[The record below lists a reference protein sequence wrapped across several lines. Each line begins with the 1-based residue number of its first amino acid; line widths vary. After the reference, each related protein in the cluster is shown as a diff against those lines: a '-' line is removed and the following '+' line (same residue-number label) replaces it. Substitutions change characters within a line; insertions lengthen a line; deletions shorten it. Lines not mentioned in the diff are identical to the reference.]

1 MHKKVTRKNHI
12 SEKRGENVGS
22 LSGHCLSIVRALFGH
37 CQGTVWAL
45 SGHCLGIVKALLGHK
60 VNFCIPT

>member
-1 MHKKVTRKNHI
+1 MDKKIIFLK
-12 SEKRGENVGS
+12 KRGKNVGS
-22 LSGHCLSIVRALFGH
+22 MSGHCLGIVRALFGH